1 MKVRLMLIIFVGALV
16 SACSW
21 GPGALEETRDQILT
35 VARKGENANFTN
47 YHTFAI
53 ADSISVVEDGKKFR
67 VDNDTTDLIV
77 AQIVVN
83 LNKYGYTQVVRAE
96 NPDLLVDVSYIKKT
110 NTYMYPGYWDDWD
123 WWWDS
128 FDYPWYGW
136 NPYYPYQ
143 MPQFISSYTT
153 GSLIIE
159 MVDVTNV
166 ASEQSVPVVW
176 HGLVREIL
184 NGKHTQQELF
194 ASIDEVFEILPPQ
207 NSK

>member
-1 MKVRLMLIIFVGALV
+1 MLIVFVGALV

-35 VARKGENANFTN
+35 VARKGDNANFTN
-47 YHTFAI
+47 YRTFAI
-53 ADSISVVEDGKKFR
+53 TDSIAVVDDGVKFR
-67 VDNDTTDLIV
+67 MNNDTTDMII

-83 LNKYGYTQVVRAE
+83 MNRYGYTQVVAKN

-110 NTYMYPGYWDDWD
+110 NTYMYPGYWNDWD

-128 FDYPWYGW
+128 FEYPWDGW
-136 NPYYPYQ
+136 NPFYPYQ
-143 MPQFISSYTT
+143 MPTFISSYTT
-153 GSLIIE
+153 GSLVIE
-159 MVDVTNV
+159 VADVTEV
-166 ASEQSVPVVW
+166 ASESSVPIVW

-184 NGKHTQQELF
+184 NGKHTQQELIS
-194 ASIDEVFEILPPQ
+194 SIDEVFAILPPI